1 METGRSSLPVLG
13 IPNKHMEGQ
22 ATQRENN
29 CVFFVC
35 FFFSKVIEKIPD
47 LQFLLVD
54 AGISYLVMAG
64 AGLQL
69 IRLEK
74 KADDKQKRSKIHPK

>member
-13 IPNKHMEGQ
+13 FPNKHMEGQ
-22 ATQRENN
+22 ATQRENS
-29 CVFFVC
+29 CVFFVL
-35 FFFSKVIEKIPD
+35 FSFFSKVIEKIPD

-64 AGLQL
+64 AGLQS

-74 KADDKQKRSKIHPK
+74 KDEMPIIRW